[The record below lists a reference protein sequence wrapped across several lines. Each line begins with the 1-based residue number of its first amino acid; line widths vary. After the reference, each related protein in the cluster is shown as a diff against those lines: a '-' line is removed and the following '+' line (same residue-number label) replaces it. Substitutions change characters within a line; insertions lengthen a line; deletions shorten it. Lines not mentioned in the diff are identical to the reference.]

1 MLKPLSVIITAA
13 ILWQFSSDLTLA
25 QRSNAERADKFPPN
39 PLEITIPDPLLPN
52 LRNKQP
58 LSFTEKLKLQ
68 GALDNLNQE
77 AAVQLQAGDKE
88 AAFEIWNRELRL
100 RRYLGTVAEVEA
112 LSRVGEIAWNQSDR
126 QQLFYITQ
134 RLQTIQ
140 RQVQRTKSKNQAS
153 VDLELLGAL
162 GTAYQKVRSPKP
174 AIELYNQIL
183 AEVRQQKDT
192 SGEIDTLKILG
203 ELNLSWF
210 NYPQAASN
218 YEDLFNLATAKGERQ
233 DVVTYLQQ
241 LAYIYQ
247 QAKQP
252 QKSIDVLSK
261 LQAIYSQDDNQTQL
275 PTLQIAIARNY
286 EILAQQNPALLPE
299 AFKNYQAAYL
309 KAWELQQ
316 YARAAEALQKL
327 IPLYRS
333 QGQINE
339 ALETSKI
346 LLETEARAANYYG
359 MMQAYDQIGQIY
371 LEIKDYPQALI
382 AFQDGL
388 ELAKQLQHRQGYFTQ
403 QIEKASQRKL

>member
-13 ILWQFSSDLTLA
+13 ILWQFGSNLTLA
-25 QRSNAERADKFPPN
+25 QRSNTKRADKFPPN

-58 LSFTEKLKLQ
+58 LSLAEKLKLQ
-68 GALDNLNQE
+68 AALDKLNQE
-77 AAVQLQAGDKE
+77 AAAQLQAGDKE

-100 RRYLGTVAEVEA
+100 RRYLGTVAEVQA

-134 RLQTIQ
+134 RLQRIQ

-153 VDLELLGAL
+153 VDLELLRAL

-183 AEVRQQKDT
+183 AEMRQQKDT

-218 YEDLFNLATAKGERQ
+218 YEDLLNLATAKGESQ
-233 DVVTYLQQ
+233 DEVRYLQQ

-252 QKSIDVLSK
+252 EKSIDVLSK
-261 LQAIYSQDDNQTQL
+261 LQAIYSQDDNQAQV

-286 EILAQQNPALLPE
+286 EILAQENPALLPE

-359 MMQAYDQIGQIY
+359 MMQAYDQIGQLY
-371 LEIKDYPQALI
+371 LETKDYPQALI

-388 ELAKQLQHRQGYFTQ
+388 ELARQLQHRQGYFTQ
-403 QIEKASQRKL
+403 QIEKASQGRL

>member
-25 QRSNAERADKFPPN
+25 QRSNAEQADKFPPN
-39 PLEITIPDPLLPN
+39 PLELTIPDPLLPN

-58 LSFTEKLKLQ
+58 LSLTEKLKLEA
-68 GALDNLNQE
+68 ALDNLNQE
-77 AAVQLQAGDKE
+77 AGVQLQAGDE
-88 AAFEIWNRELRL
+88 LAAFEIWNRELRL
-100 RRYLGTVAEVEA
+100 RRYLGTVAEVQA

-134 RLQTIQ
+134 RLERIQT
-140 RQVQRTKSKNQAS
+140 QVQRTKSKNPAS
-153 VDLELLGAL
+153 VDLELLRAL

-174 AIELYNQIL
+174 AIEIYNQIL

-192 SGEIDTLKILG
+192 SGEIDTLTILG

-218 YEDLFNLATAKGERQ
+218 YEDLLSLATAKGERQ
-233 DVVTYLQQ
+233 DEVAYLQQ

-252 QKSIDVLSK
+252 EKSIDVLSK

-359 MMQAYDQIGQIY
+359 MMQAYDQIGQLY
-371 LEIKDYPQALI
+371 LEIKDYSQALI